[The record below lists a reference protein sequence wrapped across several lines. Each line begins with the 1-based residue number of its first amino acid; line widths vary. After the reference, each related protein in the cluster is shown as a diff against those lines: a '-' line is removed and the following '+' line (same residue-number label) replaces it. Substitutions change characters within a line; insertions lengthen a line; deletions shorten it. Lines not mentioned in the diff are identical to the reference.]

1 MPPSLYGGNVRH
13 DNGFEIVVGLHYSE
27 IAQKS
32 PKFAIDR
39 HTLLNMPEISESHIS
54 CPYCGESISILV
66 DDSLPEQNY
75 VEDCQVCCR
84 PIVLDVAVDLE
95 GDVAVSARCE
105 NE

>member
-1 MPPSLYGGNVRH
+1 
-13 DNGFEIVVGLHYSE
+13 
-27 IAQKS
+27 
-32 PKFAIDR
+32 
-39 HTLLNMPEISESHIS
+39 MPEITETHIS

-84 PIVLDVAVDLE
+84 PIVLDVAIDLE
-95 GDVAVSARCE
+95 GDVTVSARCE